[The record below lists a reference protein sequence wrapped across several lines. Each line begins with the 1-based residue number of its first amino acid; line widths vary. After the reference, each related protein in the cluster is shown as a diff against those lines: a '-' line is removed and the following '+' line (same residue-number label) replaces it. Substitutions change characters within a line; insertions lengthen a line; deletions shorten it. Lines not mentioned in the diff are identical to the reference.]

1 MSRSTLKYALRVGAT
16 RKRPIERLRWVWK
29 LGVAQ
34 HSETSTPPEGAT
46 SHSRYAPEDMGPV
59 TSPRAHRFQTR
70 HTDCFSLPSERP
82 CNMLGG
88 LTVVRLY
95 TLWTVDAGVS
105 GRAGP

>member
-1 MSRSTLKYALRVGAT
+1 M
-16 RKRPIERLRWVWK
+16 WK

-34 HSETSTPPEGAT
+34 RSETSNPPEGAT

-82 CNMLGG
+82 CNLLGG
-88 LTVVRLY
+88 LTMVRLY
-95 TLWTVDAGVS
+95 TLWKVDAGVS